1 MALLPDRGRMM
12 FTEENVDVEAAL
24 EPDAAY
30 DLTLFRELGNP
41 SRGVLVVTIIM
52 NYIFKDGVSKTGGE
66 LTWTETEMA
75 NFMSDTVKAIKD
87 KWSDKH
93 RITTTGSATIK
104 DIGVVFDLDARM
116 DIAIFDHSHWNLT
129 VVKADD
135 MPVSSVCNGGGSFIS
150 NGEVNLDS
158 QDLKWKW
165 NTQRGIVHEFGH
177 MLGYRD
183 EYVNSSGNPEDNPH
197 WTADSLSV
205 MNSGEVVCPRHYVL
219 FTPWLNE
226 QFRPGA
232 RLLGKDTKWLVSGQ
246 YDILNAYI

>member
-1 MALLPDRGRMM
+1 
-12 FTEENVDVEAAL
+12 
-24 EPDAAY
+24 
-30 DLTLFRELGNP
+30 
-41 SRGVLVVTIIM
+41 
-52 NYIFKDGVSKTGGE
+52 
-66 LTWTETEMA
+66 MA
-75 NFMSDTVKAIKD
+75 NFMSDTVKAIKG

-158 QDLKWKW
+158 QDLTWKW
-165 NTQRGIVHEFGH
+165 GTGTQRGIVHEFGH

-183 EYVNSSGNPEDNPH
+183 EYVDSSGNVEDNPH
-197 WTADSLSV
+197 WTADTHSV
-205 MNSGEVVCPRHYVL
+205 MNWGEVVCPRHYVL

-226 QFRPGA
+226 QFRPAA
-232 RLLGKDTKWLVSGQ
+232 RLLGKDVAWLVNGQ
-246 YDILNAYI
+246 HDTLNAYI